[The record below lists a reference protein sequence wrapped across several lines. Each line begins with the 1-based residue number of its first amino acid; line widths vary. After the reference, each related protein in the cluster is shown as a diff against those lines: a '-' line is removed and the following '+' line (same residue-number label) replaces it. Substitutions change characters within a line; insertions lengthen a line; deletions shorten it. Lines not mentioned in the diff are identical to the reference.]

1 MIFIIHKSDI
11 FTTLS
16 IEKDIDIT
24 MSFKILYVTATR
36 PEGDTLKKFREIMS
50 YNDRLDSFET
60 DLLITGVGSMATAW
74 SLKQWIILNE
84 KPDLAINAGIAG
96 SFNERLNIG
105 DVVMPVSDCFAD
117 AGVEDGENFLTLSE
131 SGLIS
136 ENDFPYKEGLLYTD
150 TRYNEMMKS
159 ILKPV
164 RAITVNTATG
174 SETTRGKLLKKFNP
188 DIETMEGATFFYICS
203 REDIPFLA
211 LRAISNKVESR
222 NKNNWNIDL
231 ALHNLSEKLIDV
243 LLTL

>member
-1 MIFIIHKSDI
+1 
-11 FTTLS
+11 
-16 IEKDIDIT
+16 

-36 PEGDTLKKFREIMS
+36 PEGDTLKKFREIMLH
-50 YNDRLDSFET
+50 NDRLESFET

-74 SLKQWIILNE
+74 SLKQWITLNE
-84 KPDLAINAGIAG
+84 KPDLAINAGLAG
-96 SFNERLNIG
+96 SFNDRINIG

-117 AGVEDGENFLTLSE
+117 AGVEDGENFLTLFE
-131 SGLIS
+131 SGLINA
-136 ENDFPYKEGLLYTD
+136 NDFPYKDGLLYTD
-150 TRYNEMMKS
+150 TRYNEKMKS
-159 ILKPV
+159 ILEPV

-211 LRAISNKVESR
+211 LRAISNKVEPR
-222 NKNNWNIDL
+222 NKNNWDIDL
-231 ALHNLSEKLIDV
+231 ALNNLSEKLIDI

>member
-1 MIFIIHKSDI
+1 MPLH
-11 FTTLS
+11 
-16 IEKDIDIT
+16 
-24 MSFKILYVTATR
+24 
-36 PEGDTLKKFREIMS
+36 
-50 YNDRLDSFET
+50 DRLGKFEI
-60 DLLITGVGSMATAW
+60 DLLITGVGSIATAW
-74 SLKQWIILNE
+74 SLKQWITLNE

-96 SFNERLNIG
+96 SFNDKLNIG

-117 AGVEDGENFLTLSE
+117 SGIEDGENFLTLSE
-131 SGLIS
+131 SGLMS
-136 ENDFPYKEGLLYTD
+136 ADEFPYKDGLLYANN
-150 TRYNEMMKS
+150 RYNEKMKS
-159 ILKPV
+159 IFKPV

-211 LRAISNKVESR
+211 LRAISNKVEPR
-222 NKNNWNIDL
+222 NKNNWDIDL